1 MLFFFYQLT
10 LNDAPKDF
18 QYGLQDPASPI
29 AEGMMSFHNH
39 LVAFIIGIAFF
50 VFFILSRCIILFNE
64 QTNPKAIKLLHNSTL
79 EIIWT
84 LIPAIILI
92 FIAIPSFALL
102 YSTEELIEPNQTIK
116 VIGHQWYWSYEM
128 LIGRAFKQYIFD
140 SYLIPEEDLPLG
152 FFRNLEVDN
161 RLVLPTGFNLRILV
175 TAMDVL
181 HSWAIPSLGVKADA
195 TPGKLLQIP
204 VVIKRSSIF
213 YGQCS
218 EICGVN
224 HAFMPIVIVSIHP
237 LEHWFYILPK
247 IGLSKLIASWVLL
260 APEVVDEFGI
270 LI

>member
-1 MLFFFYQLT
+1 MISMFFFKT
-10 LNDAPKDF
+10 IMCDAPKDF

-50 VFFILSRCIILFNE
+50 VFFILSRCIFLFNE

-84 LIPAIILI
+84 LIPAILLI

-102 YSTEELIEPNQTIK
+102 YSMDELIDPIQTIK

-128 LIGRAFKQYIFD
+128 LIGKPFKQMSFD

-161 RLVLPTGFNLRILV
+161 RLVLPTYFKLRILI

-181 HSWAIPSLGVKADA
+181 HSWAVPSLGVKADA
-195 TPGKLLQIP
+195 TPGKLLQVP
-204 VVIKRSSIF
+204 LVIKRSSIF

-224 HAFMPIVIVSIHP
+224 HAFMPIVVVAIHP
-237 LEHWFYILPK
+237 LEHWFYMLPK
-247 IGLSKLIASWVLL
+247 IGLGKLVASWVLL
-260 APEVVDEFGI
+260 TPDVIEESGH
-270 LI
+270 L